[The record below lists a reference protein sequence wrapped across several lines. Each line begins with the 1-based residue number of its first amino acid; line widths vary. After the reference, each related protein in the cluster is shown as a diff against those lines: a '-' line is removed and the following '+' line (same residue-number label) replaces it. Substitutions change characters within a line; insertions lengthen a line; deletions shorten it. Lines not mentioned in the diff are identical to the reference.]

1 MMIGLLVTAL
11 AAAPPA
17 PAPTNLC
24 GVEEV
29 RAEVLKPCPSYITYD
44 EDGKE
49 VGGSTHD

>member
-11 AAAPPA
+11 AAAPPVLT
-17 PAPTNLC
+17 PTNLC

-49 VGGSTHD
+49 VGNSTHD